1 MEQLLVAL
9 DVDSMDRALTLADK
23 LRGHVGGFK
32 VGSQLYTVAGPEIV
46 RSLTKCGDRV
56 FLDLKFHDIPN
67 TVAGAVRSAAE
78 MGVWMLTVH
87 ASGGHDMLRAAKE
100 AAGNEGPR
108 IVAVTLLTSLDDAD
122 LSHLGITQRPLAD
135 HVVALAELAQRAGV
149 DGAVASPREIKVI
162 RAACG
167 PSFTIVTPG
176 IRPVNLAQGADDQ
189 RRTATAASAVA
200 AGANFLIVGRPIIE
214 APDPLAASKQ
224 LAEVL
229 DP

>member
-1 MEQLLVAL
+1 M
-9 DVDSMDRALTLADK
+9 
-23 LRGHVGGFK
+23 
-32 VGSQLYTVAGPEIV
+32 
-46 RSLTKCGDRV
+46 
-56 FLDLKFHDIPN
+56 
-67 TVAGAVRSAAE
+67 
-78 MGVWMLTVH
+78 
-87 ASGGHDMLRAAKE
+87 
-100 AAGNEGPR
+100 
-108 IVAVTLLTSLDDAD
+108 
-122 LSHLGITQRPLAD
+122 
-135 HVVALAELAQRAGV
+135 VALAELAQRAGV
-149 DGAVASPREIKVI
+149 DGVVASPREIKAI

-200 AGANFLIVGRPIIE
+200 AGANFLVVGRPIIE